1 MVEEIKLRKVIRKT
15 IIEQLNEAPKLKNLG
30 KILTLPFDRKTA
42 KKISKIIKKLKLKID
57 KDYDVKIGPE
67 SGGKEQ
73 MFTITKKHY
82 NKFLDALVKN
92 NINPRG

>member
-1 MVEEIKLRKVIRKT
+1 MKKLIKI

-42 KKISKIIKKLKLKID
+42 NKISKIIKKLKLKID

-82 NKFLDALVKN
+82 NKFLELLMKN